1 MGRGGVKHFQKI
13 NREMTFGIG
22 YLGGAILTSIAAIAL
37 HNSSGLIDFKYRSV
51 VLVEQWPSCAD
62 MVVRF

>member
-1 MGRGGVKHFQKI
+1 
-13 NREMTFGIG
+13 MTFGIG

-62 MVVRF
+62 MVDKF